1 MAENTAEKKE
11 TIEAPPPEV
20 SKEEVASAAEVM
32 LSVVKTSKAF
42 RMYLANNPLLH
53 RFLDDLM
60 ARLTSHI
67 GKYGE
72 LKLDIDQFELKCKG
86 KTVYES
92 RDPKESLAFK
102 MYSDGIR
109 SLIFS
114 EGIEGKEVTDF
125 LEIIGKDRPSE
136 VDDDIVTLLWMK
148 DLPHITYIL
157 AEDYLEFDAKG
168 QAGSG
173 EEGPAQQEKIR
184 GLYKEIP
191 PEIEKLQTPTL
202 IPQNIISLTEEEIEW
217 LKTARELDEG
227 RNALDEVVQV
237 LFSILSVEKD
247 FTVFGEFIDI
257 TVNLIGNLLHSGDIM
272 YAVSLISFLRELSQ
286 NEKLSPEHKDRL
298 VKALEGTVSGD
309 TIKDL
314 QGILDTTDKIKP
326 DHLKDLIRLIGIAAI
341 RQICDLLGMVQK
353 TEMRK
358 VLIDALVEIGKDCPE
373 KFYPFLGDNRWYL
386 VRNALHILRR
396 ISDPASLEPV
406 SKLIYHKE
414 PRIRKEVLLYLEG
427 SSDPKAMPYLFK
439 FLQDEVT
446 ALRMYALKVLVRS
459 GFRGAVKP
467 VQDIATSKEFGD
479 RDISEKIAIFEA
491 LGELGSDEL
500 IPMFE
505 EMIMKNYWFNKAK
518 EKESVI
524 LAASAL
530 RKVKTDAAVKLLE
543 DAGKVK
549 KSEIKTVITQAL
561 RSIAAEKAK
570 VITK

>member
-1 MAENTAEKKE
+1 MAENTAEKKGTVE
-11 TIEAPPPEV
+11 ELPQEV
-20 SKEEVASAAEVM
+20 SKEEVSSATEVM
-32 LSVVKTSKAF
+32 LSVVKTSKGF
-42 RMYLANNPLLH
+42 RIYLANNPLLH

-60 ARLTSHI
+60 ARLTSHM

-72 LKLDIDQFELKCKG
+72 LKLDIDQFDLKCKG

-148 DLPHITYIL
+148 DFPHITYIL

-168 QAGSG
+168 QAGFG
-173 EEGPAQQEKIR
+173 GEGPVQQERIR
-184 GLYKEIP
+184 GLYKNIP
-191 PEIEKLQTPTL
+191 TEIEKLQTPML

-217 LKTARELDEG
+217 LKTAKELDEG
-227 RNALDEVVQV
+227 RNALGEVAEV

-247 FTVFGEFIDI
+247 FSVFGEFIDI

-272 YAVSLISFLRELSQ
+272 YAVSLIRFLRELSQ
-286 NEKLSPEHKDRL
+286 NENLSLEHKERL
-298 VKALEGTVSGD
+298 VNALEGTVSGD
-309 TIKDL
+309 IIKDIE
-314 QGILDTTDKIKP
+314 GIVDTTDKIKP
-326 DHLKDLIRLIGIAAI
+326 DHLKDLILLFGKAAI
-341 RQICDLLGMVQK
+341 RQICELLGIVQK

-358 VLIDALVEIGKDCPE
+358 VIIDALVEIGKDCPE
-373 KFYPFLGDNRWYL
+373 MFYPFLGDNRWYL
-386 VRNALHILRR
+386 VRNSLHILRR
-396 ISDPASLEPV
+396 ISNPSSLEPV

-439 FLQDEVT
+439 FLQDEV
-446 ALRMYALKVLVRS
+446 AAHRIYALKVLARS
-459 GFRGAVKP
+459 GFKGAVKP
-467 VQDIATSKEFGD
+467 VLDIANSKEFGD
-479 RDISEKIAIFEA
+479 RDISEKIAVFEA

-500 IPMFE
+500 IPMFG
-505 EMIMKNYWFNKAK
+505 EMIMKSYWFNKAK

-530 RKVKTDAAVKLLE
+530 RKVKTDAAVKVLG

-549 KSEIKTVITQAL
+549 KDEIKTIVTQAL

>member
-1 MAENTAEKKE
+1 MAENTAEKID
-11 TIEAPPPEV
+11 TLEAPPPEV
-20 SKEEVASAAEVM
+20 SKEEVASATEVM
-32 LSVVKTSKAF
+32 LSVVKTSKGF
-42 RMYLANNPLLH
+42 KMYLANNPLLH
-53 RFLDDLM
+53 RFLEDLM
-60 ARLTSHI
+60 ARLTSHM
-67 GKYGE
+67 GKYAE

-92 RDPKESLAFK
+92 RDPKDSLAFK

-136 VDDDIVTLLWMK
+136 MDDDIVTLLWMK

-157 AEDYLEFDAKG
+157 AEDYLEFDVKG

-173 EEGPAQQEKIR
+173 GEGSAQQEKIR
-184 GLYKEIP
+184 GLYKDIP
-191 PEIEKLQTPTL
+191 PEIEKLQTPML

-227 RNALDEVVQV
+227 RNALGEVVQV

-257 TVNLIGNLLHSGDIM
+257 TVNLIGNLLHSGEIV
-272 YAVSLISFLRELSQ
+272 YAVTLISFLRELSHD
-286 NEKLSPEHKDRL
+286 EKLSPDQKERL
-298 VKALEGTVSGD
+298 TKALEGTISGD
-309 TIKDL
+309 IIKDL
-314 QGILDTTDKIKP
+314 EGIVDTTDKIKP
-326 DHLKDLIRLIGIAAI
+326 ENLKDLILLFGKAAI
-341 RQICDLLGMVQK
+341 RQICDLLGIVQK
-353 TEMRK
+353 MEMRK
-358 VLIDALVEIGKDCPE
+358 VIIDALVEIGKDCPE
-373 KFYPFLGDNRWYL
+373 TFYPFLGDNRWYL
-386 VRNALHILRR
+386 VRNSLHILRR
-396 ISDPASLEPV
+396 ISDPGSLEPV

-427 SSDPKAMPYLFK
+427 APDPKAMPYILK
-439 FLQDEVT
+439 FLQDDVT
-446 ALRMYALKVLVRS
+446 ALRIYALKVLARS
-459 GFRGAVKP
+459 GFKGAVKP
-467 VQDIATSKEFGD
+467 VLDIATSKEFGD

-491 LGELGSDEL
+491 LGELGSDEM
-500 IPMFE
+500 IPLFE
-505 EMIMKNYWFNKAK
+505 EMIMKSYWFNKAK
-518 EKESVI
+518 EKESVM

-530 RKVKTDAAVKLLE
+530 RKVKTDAAVKVLG

-549 KSEIKTVITQAL
+549 KNEIKTIITHAL

-570 VITK
+570 VTTK

>member
-11 TIEAPPPEV
+11 ALEAPPEV
-20 SKEEVASAAEVM
+20 SKEEVASATEVM

-42 RMYLANNPLLH
+42 KMYLANNPLLH

-168 QAGSG
+168 QAGPGGDGSG
-173 EEGPAQQEKIR
+173 QQEKIR
-184 GLYKEIP
+184 GLYKDIP
-191 PEIEKLQTPTL
+191 PELEKLQTPML

-217 LKTARELDEG
+217 LKTAREFDEN

-257 TVNLIGNLLHSGDIM
+257 TVNLIGNLLHSGEIV
-272 YAVSLISFLRELSQ
+272 YAVSLIRFLRELSQ
-286 NEKLSPEHKDRL
+286 DEKLSPEHKDRL

-309 TIKDL
+309 IIKDL
-314 QGILDTTDKIKP
+314 EGIVDTTDKIKP
-326 DHLKDLIRLIGIAAI
+326 ENLKDLILLFGKTAI
-341 RQICDLLGMVQK
+341 MQICDLLGNVQK
-353 TEMRK
+353 MEMRK
-358 VLIDALVEIGKDCPE
+358 VIIDALVEIGKDCPE
-373 KFYPFLGDNRWYL
+373 MFYPFLGDKRWYL

-427 SSDPKAMPYLFK
+427 TPDTKVMPYLLK
-439 FLQDEVT
+439 FLQDEVA
-446 ALRMYALKVLVRS
+446 ALRIYALKVLARS
-459 GFRGAVKP
+459 GFRGALKP
-467 VQDIATSKEFGD
+467 VLDIAASKEFGD

-505 EMIMKNYWFNKAK
+505 EMIMKRYWFNKAK
-518 EKESVI
+518 EKESVM

-530 RKVKTDAAVKLLE
+530 RKTKTDAAVKVLSE
-543 DAGKVK
+543 AGKVK
-549 KSEIKTVITQAL
+549 KTEIKTIITQAL

-570 VITK
+570 VTTK

>member
-1 MAENTAEKKE
+1 MTRL
-11 TIEAPPPEV
+11 
-20 SKEEVASAAEVM
+20 ASHM
-32 LSVVKTSKAF
+32 
-42 RMYLANNPLLH
+42 
-53 RFLDDLM
+53 
-60 ARLTSHI
+60 

-86 KTVYES
+86 KTVYGS

-157 AEDYLEFDAKG
+157 AEDYLEYDANG
-168 QAGSG
+168 QAGFG
-173 EEGPAQQEKIR
+173 AEELAQQEKIR
-184 GLYKEIP
+184 GLYKDIP
-191 PEIEKLQTPTL
+191 PKIEKLQTPIL

-217 LKTARELDEG
+217 LKTARELDEN
-227 RNALDEVVQV
+227 RNALEEVVQV

-247 FTVFGEFIDI
+247 FTVFGDFIDI
-257 TVNLIGNLLHSGDIM
+257 TVNLIGNLLHSGEIV
-272 YAVSLISFLRELSQ
+272 YAVNLISFLRELSHD
-286 NEKLSPEHKDRL
+286 EKLSPEHKDRL
-298 VKALEGTVSGD
+298 IKTLEGTVSGD
-309 TIKDL
+309 IIKDIE
-314 QGILDTTDKIKP
+314 GIVDTTDKIKP
-326 DHLKDLIRLIGIAAI
+326 ESLKDLILLFGKAAI
-341 RQICDLLGMVQK
+341 RQICDLLGIVQK
-353 TEMRK
+353 MEMRK
-358 VLIDALVEIGKDCPE
+358 VIIDALVEIGKDCPE
-373 KFYPFLGDNRWYL
+373 MFYPFLGDKRWYL
-386 VRNALHILRR
+386 VRNSLHILRR
-396 ISDPASLEPV
+396 ISDPSSLEPV

-427 SSDPKAMPYLFK
+427 TPDPKAMAYTVK
-439 FLQDEVT
+439 YLQDEEIT
-446 ALRMYALKVLVRS
+446 LRIYALRVIAASKFKGALKPVL
-459 GFRGAVKP
+459 
-467 VQDIATSKEFGD
+467 DIAISKEFGD
-479 RDISEKIAIFEA
+479 RDISEKKAIFEA

-505 EMIMKNYWFNKAK
+505 EMIMKSYWFNKVK
-518 EKESVI
+518 EKESVM

-530 RKVKTDAAVKLLE
+530 RRLKTDAAVKLLE

-549 KSEIKTVITQAL
+549 KNEIKTIITQAL

-570 VITK
+570 VTTK